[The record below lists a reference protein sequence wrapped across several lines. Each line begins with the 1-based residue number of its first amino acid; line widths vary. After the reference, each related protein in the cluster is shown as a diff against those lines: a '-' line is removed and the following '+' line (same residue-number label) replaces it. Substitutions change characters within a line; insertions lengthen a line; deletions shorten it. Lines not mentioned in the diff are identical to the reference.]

1 MKKSLGSNLSLPI
14 YINEAK
20 ELVHKLK
27 NMDVDEIATI
37 MKLKLDKATEVKAMY
52 DNLKFD
58 TNGYK
63 AIEAYDGLQ
72 YKNINYSSLSDE
84 GRCYIDKNV
93 FIYSALYGINKADD
107 SIYEHRLDFSM
118 KIDLYKF
125 WDNKISKYFFN
136 EVIIDLASNEF
147 VKCMSNYDKGLY
159 YQVQFKE
166 NKDGKLRSFSTA
178 SKQLRGKILHW
189 LAENNITKIDD
200 IKMFNADD
208 YYYSECHS
216 TDKCLVFV
224 KDEE

>member
-1 MKKSLGSNLSLPI
+1 MKKAIGSNLSLPI

-27 NMDVDEIATI
+27 NMDVVEISDI
-37 MKLKLDKATEVKAMY
+37 MKLKLGKATEVKAMY

-72 YKNINYSSLSDE
+72 YKNIKYSELSHK
-84 GRCYIDKNV
+84 GRSYIDNNV
-93 FIYSALYGINKADD
+93 FIYSALYGMNKAND
-107 SIYEHRLDFSM
+107 SIYEHRLDFSIKM
-118 KIDLYKF
+118 DLYSF
-125 WDNKISKYFFN
+125 WGDKILKYFSN
-136 EVIIDLASNEF
+136 EIIIDLASNEF

-178 SKQLRGKILHW
+178 SKQLRGKIVNW
-189 LAENNITKIDD
+189 LAENNITEIND
-200 IKMFNADD
+200 IKKFNADG
-208 YYYSECHS
+208 YYYSERNS
-216 TDKCLVFV
+216 NENNLVFV
-224 KDEE
+224 KDKE